1 MITFPVTPIWN
12 LGFLSDL
19 PPGFQLKK
27 NKGRRSSG
35 RSHTRFLS
43 RHVQRETVW
52 LGIAGHPLAKD
63 SLSWINCKRRQRG
76 STGSAFCGG
85 FGPEWG
91 RAAQWLGVQWKAA
104 ATYWPRAT
112 LSTEA
117 RSRKPVSTPPA
128 SPRFV
133 ETHHCFCFSTSR
145 ASKTSPVASSPL
157 VLLFPRWFHSTP
169 ILSIR
174 TILTSA
180 QIPIWKL
187 ELNNV

>member
-12 LGFLSDL
+12 LGF
-19 PPGFQLKK
+19 QLKK
-27 NKGRRSSG
+27 NKGPRSSWRG
-35 RSHTRFLS
+35 HTRFLS
-43 RHVQRETVW
+43 RHVQREAVW

-63 SLSWINCKRRQRG
+63 SLSWINCKRRQRARFYTL
-76 STGSAFCGG
+76 SILRG
-85 FGPEWG
+85 FGPQWG
-91 RAAQWLGVQWKAA
+91 RASWWLGVRWKAA

-112 LSTEA
+112 IFTEA
-117 RSRKPVSTPPA
+117 RSRKPESTPPA

-145 ASKTSPVASSPL
+145 ASKPSPVASSPL
-157 VLLFPRWFHSTP
+157 ALLFPGWFHSTP
-169 ILSIR
+169 MLSIR

-180 QIPIWKL
+180 QIHIWKL